1 MEAMLSFVVYAAEML
16 KVLSNRVSST
26 VVIGKI
32 TPSKIR
38 LKDQKC
44 VATTTCSTKYFLFL
58 KKQGL
63 EQNCKDRYQQK
74 D

>member
-1 MEAMLSFVVYAAEML
+1 MEAMLSFAAYDAEML
-16 KVLSNRVSST
+16 MVLSNRVSST
-26 VVIGKI
+26 VTIGKI

-58 KKQGL
+58 KNKA
-63 EQNCKDRYQQK
+63 
-74 D
+74 